1 MSKGLTSRQVR
12 RAPGLQPHANTEVHM
27 PHVAIQAAQESAAPE
42 SVASDGKAIRSYPLL
57 TYLAVVAGFA
67 ASFALLGFLI

>member
-1 MSKGLTSRQVR
+1 
-12 RAPGLQPHANTEVHM
+12 M
-27 PHVAIQAAQESAAPE
+27 PHIAFQAAQECAAPE
-42 SVASDGKAIRSYPLL
+42 SVASDGKAIRSCPLL

>member
-1 MSKGLTSRQVR
+1 
-12 RAPGLQPHANTEVHM
+12 M
-27 PHVAIQAAQESAAPE
+27 PHVAFQAAQESAPPE

-67 ASFALLGFLI
+67 ASFALLGALI